1 MSTTKTIS
9 GWGGYPKTQSE
20 VIVPTN
26 VSDLKKTLNKPLI
39 PRGMGRSYGDS
50 ANFST
55 TLQTNYLDHLI
66 VLE

>member
-26 VSDLKKTLNKPLI
+26 VSDLKKTLNHKKL
-39 PRGMGRSYGDS
+39 
-50 ANFST
+50 
-55 TLQTNYLDHLI
+55 LL
-66 VLE
+66 